1 MASIAAMSLPLLL
14 LVLALAVVTD
24 VVVAQTPSSC
34 SSALVTLAPCLNY
47 VTGSAQEPSQ
57 SCCSGLS
64 NVVKTNPVCLCQLF
78 SGGNTA
84 GVNINQTLAM
94 AMPAA
99 CKVTTPPISA
109 CKAAGVPVPP
119 ISSPTAPKAP
129 STGSTGSTSSGDKT
143 KPTNTGSS
151 PAGASSAGTFAPT
164 AIGLFLMGLIFSAIP
179 L

>member
-1 MASIAAMSLPLLL
+1 MAVHGDSNLRIGGAADHVRQQSQETIIKCETSLLYMW
-14 LVLALAVVTD
+14 
-24 VVVAQTPSSC
+24 
-34 SSALVTLAPCLNY
+34 CLH
-47 VTGSAQEPSQ
+47 EPSQ

-78 SGGNTA
+78 SGGNSV

-99 CKVTTPPISA
+99 CKITTPSIST
-109 CKAAGVPVPP
+109 CKVVGVPIPP

-129 STGSTGSTSSGDKT
+129 STGSTGSGDKT

-151 PAGASSAGTFAPT
+151 PAGVSSAGTFAPT

>member
-1 MASIAAMSLPLLL
+1 MSLPLLL
-14 LVLALAVVTD
+14 LFLALAVVTD
-24 VVVAQTPSSC
+24 VAVAQTPSSC
-34 SSALVTLAPCLNY
+34 SSSLVSLAPCISY
-47 VTGSAQEPSQ
+47 VTGSAGNPSP

-84 GVNINQTLAM
+84 GVNINQTLAL

-99 CKVTTPPISA
+99 CKVSTPPVSA

-119 ISSPTAPKAP
+119 IGSPTIGSPTVPKAP
-129 STGSTGSTSSGDKT
+129 STPSTGSGDKT
-143 KPTNTGSS
+143 KPTPTGSS
-151 PAGASSAGTFAPT
+151 PTGVSSAGTFAPT
-164 AIGLFLMGLIFSAIP
+164 AIGLFFMGLIFCAIP